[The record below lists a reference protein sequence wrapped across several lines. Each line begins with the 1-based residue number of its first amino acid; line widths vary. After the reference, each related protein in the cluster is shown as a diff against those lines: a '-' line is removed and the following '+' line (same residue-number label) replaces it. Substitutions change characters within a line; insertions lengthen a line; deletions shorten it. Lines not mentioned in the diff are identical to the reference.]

1 MSSNRFGFVV
11 KNLTSELCQQELVHQ
26 DYPPIYSYNDDIL
39 VGLGDGTG
47 DQRMNKILEP
57 QSRSVIVALT
67 DRDQT
72 ELAIEKIWGSIR
84 HQTVVLIEDIEEM
97 EFPDLNT
104 RIIDDGLE
112 IETKTENI
120 HFHVLETPRT
130 PIIAAEIGE
139 YIFIRD
145 SSEHTK
151 KKEIENGYE
160 RQKYIEFYKR
170 LKKRENKNRNV
181 SALGYYNSI
190 ENRIEAVKDL
200 QP

>member
-1 MSSNRFGFVV
+1 MV
-11 KNLTSELCQQELVHQ
+11 KNLTSELQQKDLVHQ
-26 DYPPIYSYNDDIL
+26 DYPPIYSYNDEIL
-39 VGLGDGTG
+39 VGVGDGTG

-67 DRDQT
+67 DCDQT

-84 HQTVVLIEDIEEM
+84 KDTIVLVENIEGM

-104 RIIDDGLE
+104 RIIEDGLE
-112 IETKTENI
+112 IETNNEEVR
-120 HFHVLETPRT
+120 FHVLETPRT

-160 RQKYIEFYKR
+160 RQKYIDFYKR
-170 LKKRENKNRNV
+170 LKKREKKTRNV

-190 ENRIEAVKDL
+190 ENRIEAVNDL
-200 QP
+200 KH